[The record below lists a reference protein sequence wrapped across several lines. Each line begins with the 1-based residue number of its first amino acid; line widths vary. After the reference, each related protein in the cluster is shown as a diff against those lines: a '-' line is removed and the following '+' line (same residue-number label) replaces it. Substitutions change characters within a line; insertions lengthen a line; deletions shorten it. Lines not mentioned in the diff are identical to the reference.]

1 MNQWSAR
8 KLSTFHVLISKRNLS
23 SSSYAS
29 TKPFPDKKFF
39 SSNQQDV
46 NVVERLL
53 CKGKRFGEAIDV
65 LCEQKLLGEA
75 IQLLSRAKK
84 PPPASTYCNL
94 IRICTQRRALE
105 EGKKVHQ
112 HIRASGFVPGIVICN
127 RLMGMYSK
135 CGSLVDARKVFD
147 EMPRRD
153 VCSWNVMVNAY
164 SEARLVEE
172 ARKVFDEM
180 PERDS
185 YSWTAMVTGYVKRDQ
200 PEEALGM
207 YSLMHKEPD
216 SKANIFTVS
225 SAVAAAAEI
234 PCIRRGKEIHGHVV
248 RAGLDS
254 DEVLWSSLMDM
265 YGKCGCVDAAR
276 RIFDKIGEKDVVSW
290 TSMIDR
296 YLKSRRWREGFA
308 LFSELVG
315 GSSCVRPN
323 EYTFAGVL
331 NACTDLTT
339 EEVGKQVHGYMIRV
353 GYDPYSFA
361 SSSLVDMYTKCGN
374 MESAKHVVDGCP
386 EPDLFSWTSLI
397 GGYAQNGEPEKAL
410 KYFELLLESGT
421 KPDHVTFVNVI
432 SACTHAGLV
441 EKGLDYFH
449 SITEKHG
456 LSHTDDH
463 YTCLVDLLARSG
475 RFEELKDIISEM
487 PMKPSKFLW
496 ASVLGGCSTH
506 GNVDLAEEAAQELFK
521 IEPENP
527 ATYVTMANIYAAAG
541 KWEEEGRMRKRM
553 SEIGVTKRPGSS
565 WTEIKRKRHVFI
577 AGDTS
582 HPMHD
587 QIVEYL
593 GELRKKMKEEGYVP
607 ATNLV
612 LHDVEDE
619 QKEENLVYHSEKLAA
634 AFAILSTPERTGVK
648 VFKNLR
654 SCVDCHSAIKFISK
668 ITKRKITVRDSA
680 RFHCFENGQCSCRD
694 YW

>member
-1 MNQWSAR
+1 M
-8 KLSTFHVLISKRNLS
+8 FKRNLS
-23 SSSYAS
+23 SSYS
-29 TKPFPDKKFF
+29 TQIDFKKRFPNKKFF
-39 SSNQQDV
+39 KSNQEDDG
-46 NVVERLL
+46 VVDRL
-53 CKGKRFGEAIDV
+53 CKNKRFGEAIDV
-65 LCEQKLLGEA
+65 LCEERHLGEA
-75 IQLLSRAKK
+75 VQLLGRVKK
-84 PPPASTYCNL
+84 PPASTYCSL
-94 IRICTQRRALE
+94 IQVCSQTRALE
-105 EGKKVHQ
+105 EGKKVHE
-112 HIRASGFVPGIVICN
+112 HIKTSGFVPGVVIWN
-127 RLMGMYSK
+127 RLLGMYAK
-135 CGSLVDARKVFD
+135 CGSLVDARNVFD
-147 EMPRRD
+147 EMPQRD
-153 VCSWNVMVNAY
+153 VCSWNIMVNGYA
-164 SEARLVEE
+164 EVGLVEE
-172 ARKVFDEM
+172 ARKLFDEM

-185 YSWTAMVTGYVKRDQ
+185 YSWTAMVTGYAKKNQ
-200 PEEALGM
+200 PEDALVL
-207 YSLMHKEPD
+207 YSLMQKLPN
-216 SKANIFTVS
+216 SKANVFTVS
-225 SAVAAAAEI
+225 SAVAAAASI
-234 PCIRRGKEIHGHVV
+234 PCIRSGKEIHGHIV

-265 YGKCGCVDAAR
+265 YGKCGCVEEAR
-276 RIFDKIGEKDVVSW
+276 NIFDKIVDKDVVSW

-296 YLKSRRWREGFA
+296 YFKSRRWREGFS

-315 GSSCVRPN
+315 SCTRPN

-331 NACTDLTT
+331 NACADLTS
-339 EEVGKQVHGYMIRV
+339 EELGKQVHGYMTRI
-353 GYDPYSFA
+353 GFDPSSFA

-374 MESAKHVVDGCP
+374 IESAKHVVDGCP
-386 EPDLFSWTSLI
+386 KPNLVSWTSLI
-397 GGYAQNGEPEKAL
+397 GGYAQNGEPEKSL
-410 KYFELLLESGT
+410 KYFDLLLKSGT
-421 KPDHVTFVNVI
+421 KPDHITFVNVL

-441 EKGLDYFH
+441 EKGLEYFH

-475 RFEELKDIISEM
+475 RFEQLTSIISEM

-541 KWEEEGRMRKRM
+541 KWEEEVRMRKRM
-553 SEIGVTKRPGSS
+553 RDIGVTKSPGSS
-565 WTEIKRKRHVFI
+565 WTEIKRERHVFM
-577 AGDTS
+577 AADTS
-582 HPMHD
+582 HPMHN
-587 QIVEYL
+587 QIVECL
-593 GELRKKMKEEGYVP
+593 GELTKKMKEEGYVP

-619 QKEENLVYHSEKLAA
+619 QKEENLVYHSEKLAV
-634 AFAILSTPERTGVK
+634 AFAILSTQEGTAIK

-668 ITKRKITVRDSA
+668 ITKRKITVRDST

>member
-1 MNQWSAR
+1 MNQTIAR
-8 KLSTFHVLISKRNLS
+8 KLSTFVNM

-29 TKPFPDKKFF
+29 MKRFPEKKFF
-39 SSNQQDV
+39 NSNQEDV
-46 NVVERLL
+46 SVVERL
-53 CKGKRFGEAIDV
+53 CKGKRFSEAIDV
-65 LCEQKLLGEA
+65 LCGQKQLIEA
-75 IQLLSRAKK
+75 VQLLSRAKK

-94 IRICTQRRALE
+94 IQICTQRRALE
-105 EGKKVHQ
+105 EGKKVHR
-112 HIRASGFVPGIVICN
+112 HIIASGFVPGVVICN
-127 RLMGMYSK
+127 RLMRMYAK

-147 EMPRRD
+147 EMPQRD
-153 VCSWNVMVNAY
+153 VCSWNVMVSGYA
-164 SEARLVEE
+164 EAGLVEE

-185 YSWTAMVTGYVKRDQ
+185 YSWTAMVNGYVKRDQ
-200 PEEALGM
+200 PEEALVM
-207 YSLMHKEPD
+207 YSLMQKERD
-216 SKANIFTVS
+216 SKANVFTVS

-234 PCIRRGKEIHGHVV
+234 ACIRRGREIHGHVV

-265 YGKCGCVDAAR
+265 YGKCGCIDEAR
-276 RIFDKIGEKDVVSW
+276 RIFDKIVVKDVVSW

-296 YLKSRRWREGFA
+296 YFKSRRWREGFS
-308 LFSELVG
+308 LFSELI
-315 GSSCVRPN
+315 GSNARPN

-339 EEVGKQVHGYMIRV
+339 EEVGKQVHGYMTRV

-361 SSSLVDMYTKCGN
+361 SSSLVDLYTKCGN
-374 MESAKHVVDGCP
+374 MESAKRVVDGCDK
-386 EPDLFSWTSLI
+386 PDLFSWTSLI

-410 KYFELLLESGT
+410 KYFDLLLESGT
-421 KPDHVTFVNVI
+421 KPDHITFVSVL

-441 EKGLDYFH
+441 EKGLEYFH

-475 RFEELKDIISEM
+475 RFEELKDVISEM
-487 PMKPSKFLW
+487 PMTPSKFLW

-506 GNVDLAEEAAQELFK
+506 GNVDQAEEAARELFE

-553 SEIGVTKRPGSS
+553 NQTGVTKTPGSS
-565 WTEIKRKRHVFI
+565 WTEVKRKRHVFI

-582 HPMHD
+582 NPMHE

-593 GELRKKMKEEGYVP
+593 GELREKMKEEGYVP
-607 ATNLV
+607 ATSLV

-619 QKEENLVYHSEKLAA
+619 QKEENLVYHSEKLAV
-634 AFAILSTPERTGVK
+634 AFAILSTPEGTGVK

>member
-1 MNQWSAR
+1 MNQTIAR
-8 KLSTFHVLISKRNLS
+8 KLSTFVTM

-29 TKPFPDKKFF
+29 MKRFPEKKFF
-39 SSNQQDV
+39 NSNQEGV
-46 NVVERLL
+46 SVVERL
-53 CKGKRFGEAIDV
+53 CKGKRFSEAIDV
-65 LCEQKLLGEA
+65 LCEQRQLIEA
-75 IQLLSRAKK
+75 VQLLSRAKK

-94 IRICTQRRALE
+94 IQICTQRRAIE
-105 EGKKVHQ
+105 EGKKVHR
-112 HIRASGFVPGIVICN
+112 HIIASGFVPGVVICN
-127 RLMGMYSK
+127 RLMRMYAK

-147 EMPRRD
+147 EMRQRD
-153 VCSWNVMVNAY
+153 VCSWNVMVNGYA
-164 SEARLVEE
+164 EAGLVEE

-185 YSWTAMVTGYVKRDQ
+185 YSWTAMVNGYGKRDQ
-200 PEEALGM
+200 PEEALRM
-207 YSLMHKEPD
+207 YSLMQKERD
-216 SKANIFTVS
+216 SKANVFTVS
-225 SAVAAAAEI
+225 SAVSAAAEI
-234 PCIRRGKEIHGHVV
+234 ACIRRGREIHGHLV

-265 YGKCGCVDAAR
+265 YGKCGYIDEAR
-276 RIFDKIGEKDVVSW
+276 RIFDKIVVKDVVSW

-296 YLKSRRWREGFA
+296 YFKSRRWREGFS
-308 LFSELVG
+308 LFSELI
-315 GSSCVRPN
+315 GSNARPN

-339 EEVGKQVHGYMIRV
+339 EEVGKQVHGYMTRV

-361 SSSLVDMYTKCGN
+361 SSSLVDLYTKCGN
-374 MESAKHVVDGCP
+374 MESAKRVVDGCDK
-386 EPDLFSWTSLI
+386 PDLFSWTSLI

-410 KYFELLLESGT
+410 KYFDLLLESGT
-421 KPDHVTFVNVI
+421 KPDHITFVNVL

-441 EKGLDYFH
+441 EKGLEYFH

-456 LSHTDDH
+456 MSHTDDH

-475 RFEELKDIISEM
+475 RFEEVKDVISEM

-506 GNVDLAEEAAQELFK
+506 GNVDLAEEAARELFE

-553 SEIGVTKRPGSS
+553 NQTGITKTPGSS
-565 WTEIKRKRHVFI
+565 WTEVKRKHHVFI

-582 HPMHD
+582 HPMHE

-593 GELRKKMKEEGYVP
+593 GELREKMKEEGYVP
-607 ATNLV
+607 ATSLV

-619 QKEENLVYHSEKLAA
+619 QKEENLVYHSEKLAV
-634 AFAILSTPERTGVK
+634 AFAILSTPEGTGVK